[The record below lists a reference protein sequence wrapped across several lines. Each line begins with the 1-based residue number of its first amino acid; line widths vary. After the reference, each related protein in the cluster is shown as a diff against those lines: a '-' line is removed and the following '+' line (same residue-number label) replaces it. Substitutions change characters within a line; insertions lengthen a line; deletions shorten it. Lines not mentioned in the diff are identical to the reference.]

1 MLKRTLTA
9 IVLLVL
15 VAGFMVCGYFVSPIF
30 IDMLILLFL
39 AGAVYEMYKCFKDAG
54 YKMFVVPIVF
64 MLVTAYPVFYTMQHF
79 AGIGVQGLLI
89 VLLVSSML
97 ALTILPSNPQ
107 NTEKKTL
114 KTHSKT
120 VKFYKT
126 NKARAVLKI
135 CLPIYSCLCIRCFS
149 L

>member
-54 YKMFVVPIVF
+54 YKMFVVPVVF

-79 AGIGVQGLLI
+79 VGDEKTTFGVQGLLI
-89 VLLVSSML
+89 VFLVSSML
-97 ALTILPSNPQ
+97 ALTIF
-107 NTEKKTL
+107 T
-114 KTHSKT
+114 
-120 VKFYKT
+120 
-126 NKARAVLKI
+126 
-135 CLPIYSCLCIRCFS
+135 FS
-149 L
+149 A